1 MPNEITRL
9 LPTQRT
15 TPTRLPK
22 RVGFELETIYSILD
36 EGLYCTVS
44 YLFNG
49 QVFQLPTGYCRI
61 DDYLYFHG
69 SVGSHMI
76 RTIEKGAELCV
87 GVTLIDGIVMAK
99 SAFHH
104 SVNYRS
110 VILFGKA
117 EVVEG
122 EEQKTEV
129 LKQFT
134 EHYIPGRWDE
144 LRPINAS
151 ELRKTAV
158 IGVSLSE
165 ASAKVRTGPPIDDEE
180 DADWPCWTGVLPLR
194 VTPAEPLAAEDL
206 LPGVSVPDY
215 LQGYNRNNQTYKN
228 NQ

>member
-15 TPTRLPK
+15 TPTRLAK

-36 EGLYCTVS
+36 EGLFCTVS
-44 YLFNG
+44 YMFNG
-49 QVFQLPTGYCRI
+49 QAFQLPTGYCRI
-61 DDYLYFHG
+61 DDHLYFHG

-117 EVVEG
+117 EQVEG
-122 EEQKTEV
+122 EELKTEV

-134 EHYIPGRWDE
+134 EHYIPGRWNE

-180 DADWPCWTGVLPLR
+180 DANWPCWTGVLPLR
-194 VTPAEPLAAEDL
+194 VVAGQPKAAEVL
-206 LPGVSVPDY
+206 LPGVSLPEYLHDY
-215 LQGYNRNNQTYKN
+215 DRNNHPSN